1 MKRLTA
7 KIVESIARP
16 GKYHDGDAGLYLY
29 VQERRGR
36 LRKSY
41 VQRLMVHG
49 RRIEIGLGST
59 KWTTPSEARV
69 KAQANRKIAREG
81 GDPRRK
87 PVTVPDFETAADAV
101 IKLHSATWKDGGKT
115 EKRWR
120 AILAAY
126 AFPRLGKR
134 PVNTITTSDVLAV
147 LVPHWSTKRETMRKL
162 RQQIG
167 AVMKWAIAEGH
178 RDDNPAGE
186 ALGAALPKGG
196 AKRDHHRAL
205 PYDRVSG
212 ALATVR
218 KSGAWWATK
227 AAFEFLVLTAARS
240 GEVRNMRWDEVD
252 IEAATWTCPASRM
265 KSARAHRV
273 PLSPRAIAVLAEA
286 RASTDGTGLVF
297 PSVTGR
303 AMSDSTISKLLLE
316 NEIGAVPHGFRSSFR
331 DFAAERTNFPREVAE
346 ESLAHVNPNQI
357 EAAYRRSDLYAK
369 RRELM
374 EFWSRYLSEHRANV
388 VAPRV

>member
-1 MKRLTA
+1 M
-7 KIVESIARP
+7 
-16 GKYHDGDAGLYLY
+16 
-29 VQERRGR
+29 
-36 LRKSY
+36 
-41 VQRLMVHG
+41 
-49 RRIEIGLGST
+49 
-59 KWTTPSEARV
+59 
-69 KAQANRKIAREG
+69 
-81 GDPRRK
+81 
-87 PVTVPDFETAADAV
+87 TVPDFETAADTV
-101 IKLHSATWKDGGKT
+101 IELHSATWKDGGKT

-134 PVNTITTSDVLAV
+134 PVNTITSADVLAV

-186 ALGAALPKGG
+186 TLGAALPKGG

-205 PYDRVSG
+205 PYDRVSD

-252 IEAATWTCPASRM
+252 MASRDMDLSGVADEVRARAPRTAVATGTRSARRGAREHRRQWLGVPVGHRPGDVRLDDFEAATRERDRCRPAWLPVELPRLRRGAHEL
-265 KSARAHRV
+265 SARGRRRI
-273 PLSPRAIAVLAEA
+273 PGA
-286 RASTDGTGLVF
+286 R
-297 PSVTGR
+297 
-303 AMSDSTISKLLLE
+303 
-316 NEIGAVPHGFRSSFR
+316 
-331 DFAAERTNFPREVAE
+331 
-346 ESLAHVNPNQI
+346 ESEP
-357 EAAYRRSDLYAK
+357 D
-369 RRELM
+369 
-374 EFWSRYLSEHRANV
+374 
-388 VAPRV
+388 